1 MSNARWN
8 VIAHFSFSE
17 RAARTNRAVCSKSIV
32 RSCFRQPITKPLAP
46 FSFKILISEFWLF
59 FSRTSKIEKRFFEFQ
74 KNQLSKKWARMSSLP
89 PVVTTATDRDHPS
102 APPSGGKK
110 ECLGFIASRS
120 NFRHHRR
127 QPGAKLPPKREFWNQ
142 KFDTKL
148 HNLITWVNKPDNPL
162 DLRSTAPVSRH
173 KPLYKGNIKLTVSS
187 HLHKNPT
194 YSN

>member
-1 MSNARWN
+1 
-8 VIAHFSFSE
+8 
-17 RAARTNRAVCSKSIV
+17 
-32 RSCFRQPITKPLAP
+32 
-46 FSFKILISEFWLF
+46 
-59 FSRTSKIEKRFFEFQ
+59 
-74 KNQLSKKWARMSSLP
+74 MSSLP
-89 PVVTTATDRDHPS
+89 PVVTTDDKECSS

-187 HLHKNPT
+187 RLHKIDGSTPT
-194 YSN
+194 SLKTILRRNKNIGFHRRRFQLEKNLEVTKKRQFIHITEKLAVKNGAH

>member
-1 MSNARWN
+1 
-8 VIAHFSFSE
+8 
-17 RAARTNRAVCSKSIV
+17 
-32 RSCFRQPITKPLAP
+32 
-46 FSFKILISEFWLF
+46 
-59 FSRTSKIEKRFFEFQ
+59 
-74 KNQLSKKWARMSSLP
+74 MSSLP
-89 PVVTTATDRDHPS
+89 PVVTTDDKDSS
-102 APPSGGKK
+102 APSSGGKK

-187 HLHKNPT
+187 RLRKYPRLK
-194 YSN
+194 

>member
-1 MSNARWN
+1 
-8 VIAHFSFSE
+8 
-17 RAARTNRAVCSKSIV
+17 
-32 RSCFRQPITKPLAP
+32 
-46 FSFKILISEFWLF
+46 
-59 FSRTSKIEKRFFEFQ
+59 
-74 KNQLSKKWARMSSLP
+74 MSSLP
-89 PVVTTATDRDHPS
+89 PVVKTES
-102 APPSGGKK
+102 APPSGEKK

-173 KPLYKGNIKLTVSS
+173 KPLYKGNIKLTVSN
-187 HLHKNPT
+187 HLRKNPKNGNCLGGT
-194 YSN
+194 ETLDSTGRNSNWRKI

>member
-1 MSNARWN
+1 
-8 VIAHFSFSE
+8 
-17 RAARTNRAVCSKSIV
+17 
-32 RSCFRQPITKPLAP
+32 
-46 FSFKILISEFWLF
+46 
-59 FSRTSKIEKRFFEFQ
+59 
-74 KNQLSKKWARMSSLP
+74 MSSLP
-89 PVVTTATDRDHPS
+89 PVVTTDDKDSS

-187 HLHKNPT
+187 RLHKIDGSTPT
-194 YSN
+194 SLKTILRRNKNIGFHRRRFQLEKNLEVTKKRQFIHITEKHAVKNGAH

>member
-1 MSNARWN
+1 MSKDEQLASSGDDGRQGLQC
-8 VIAHFSFSE
+8 
-17 RAARTNRAVCSKSIV
+17 AA
-32 RSCFRQPITKPLAP
+32 QWW
-46 FSFKILISEFWLF
+46 E
-59 FSRTSKIEKRFFEFQ
+59 
-74 KNQLSKKWARMSSLP
+74 
-89 PVVTTATDRDHPS
+89 
-102 APPSGGKK
+102 K

-187 HLHKNPT
+187 RLHKIGGSTPT
-194 YSN
+194 SLKKYIKEEQKHWIPQEEIPIGEKSRSNEEKTIYPYHRKTRCEEWSTLRAILPSIGK